1 MPYKTVKCEQIADDE
16 TRRQCNEL
24 LLLLSQSNSLESIEQ
39 VLSVYNQLNS
49 YLTESISSNTN
60 FYSALEL
67 EFLINLIQQLCDKI
81 EDEKQLLGAKLIN
94 KQKSKDAVNKYKS
107 NF

>member
-1 MPYKTVKCEQIADDE
+1 MPFATITATQISDNE
-16 TRRQCNEL
+16 TRKQCNEL
-24 LLLLSQSNSLESIEQ
+24 VALVSQSNDIEQ
-39 VLSVYNQLNS
+39 TLDAYNQMNS